1 MTVWARTQAGM
12 MTTAREREFAE
23 YVAARLPSLRRLAV
37 LMCQDWHRAD
47 DLVQAAITRLYVS
60 WPRAK
65 AAANIDAYVRTIVVR
80 EFLNEQRSSWFRRV
94 TLSRE
99 LPDRPARAF
108 DAEAALDVQAAMRA
122 LPPRQR
128 ATVVL
133 RFYLDLNVE
142 QTAQVLGC
150 TPGTVKSQ
158 TAKALDNL
166 RRELGPAAG
175 LPSPSVSPRPQRFG
189 QEA

>member
-1 MTVWARTQAGM
+1 MTS
-12 MTTAREREFAE
+12 AREAEFAE
-23 YVAARLPSLRRLAV
+23 YVAARLPSLRRLAM

-47 DLVQAAITRLYVS
+47 DLVQTAITRLYVS

-65 AAANIDAYVRTIVVR
+65 AAASIDSYVRTIVVR
-80 EFLNEQRSSWFRRV
+80 EFLNEQRSGWFRRV
-94 TLSRE
+94 TLSPE
-99 LPDRPARAF
+99 LPDRPASAF
-108 DAEAALDVQAAMRA
+108 DAEASLDVQAAMRA

-133 RFYLDLNVE
+133 RFYLDLNVD

-150 TPGTVKSQ
+150 TAGTVKSQ

-175 LPSPSVSPRPQRFG
+175 LPGPSDPPRPQRSG